1 MQLKVKKHVL
11 ETDIISI
18 SQFAQVELSETEM
31 DTLKELIVQGSKDID
46 ALKSLISIDDTSEI
60 VFRLQ
65 N

>member
-1 MQLKVKKHVL
+1 MKKRVL

-18 SQFAQVELSETEM
+18 SQFAQVELSEIEM
-31 DTLKELIVQGSKDID
+31 DALKELIAQGSKDID

>member
-1 MQLKVKKHVL
+1 ML

-31 DTLKELIVQGSKDID
+31 DALKELIVQGSKDID

>member
-1 MQLKVKKHVL
+1 VKKRVL

-18 SQFAQVELSETEM
+18 SQFAQVELSEIEM
-31 DTLKELIVQGSKDID
+31 DALKELIAQGSKDID

>member
-1 MQLKVKKHVL
+1 ML

-18 SQFAQVELSETEM
+18 SQFAQVELSEPEM
-31 DTLKELIVQGSKDID
+31 HTLKELIVQGSKDID
-46 ALKSLISIDDTSEI
+46 ALKSLITIDDTSEI

>member
-1 MQLKVKKHVL
+1 VL

-31 DTLKELIVQGSKDID
+31 EALKELIAQGSKDID

>member
-1 MQLKVKKHVL
+1 ML

-31 DTLKELIVQGSKDID
+31 AALKELIAQGSKDID
-46 ALKSLISIDDTSEI
+46 ALKSLISTDDTSEI